1 MHSLGGA
8 VNRVERTLLNFF
20 MWRGVR
26 GGFFRVPEGCF
37 AGVFGVAAR
46 HGRAVLLRN
55 SGVFGLGEDA
65 ARRFSA
71 RRTLPGARGEKIFK
85 KGVENRKIGVREV
98 PRGPIR
104 APCIGCAGRF
114 LGLEAGPLAALLEVC
129 FVQVS
134 QLRASATLHQYP
146 ASHHRN
152 SKLRE
157 LIKRKPPIK
166 FINLR
171 R

>member
-37 AGVFGVAAR
+37 AGVFGVSAR

-55 SGVFGLGEDA
+55 SGGFGLGDGA

-71 RRTLPGARGEKIFK
+71 RRTWVARLGEKIFK
-85 KGVENRKIGVREV
+85 NFLE
-98 PRGPIR
+98 RG
-104 APCIGCAGRF
+104 GK
-114 LGLEAGPLAALLEVC
+114 
-129 FVQVS
+129 
-134 QLRASATLHQYP
+134 
-146 ASHHRN
+146 
-152 SKLRE
+152 SKNWGARGAE
-157 LIKRKPPIK
+157 G
-166 FINLR
+166 
-171 R
+171 